1 MDNEGMQV
9 KYQTR
14 SQVMNSTGIRGG
26 RYLWWLRKSRKKK
39 ITRPCSMGRTEINKE
54 NWKRNFNFQLQVKSM
69 AFFIMQNF
77 QMKSPQTHWVI
88 IFKYILMSIKW
99 IHPSCIL
106 SNAFFKVKDM
116 WTSCCFSHYKM
127 SNFL

>member
-1 MDNEGMQV
+1 MDNEGTQV

-14 SQVMNSTGIRGG
+14 RPGHEFYGHQR
-26 RYLWWLRKSRKKK
+26 RKVSLVTEKVKEEK

-77 QMKSPQTHWVI
+77 QMKSLQTH
-88 IFKYILMSIKW
+88 
-99 IHPSCIL
+99 
-106 SNAFFKVKDM
+106 
-116 WTSCCFSHYKM
+116 
-127 SNFL
+127 